1 MKAAPLLW
9 VQEAADLHTMQVQV
23 SLSMSS
29 HAGCTLTP
37 LLLPC
42 SKYQYAAL
50 PPSWVNKQ
58 KYLFCPESKHVL
70 P

>member
-9 VQEAADLHTMQVQV
+9 VQEAAELHTRQVQV
-23 SLSMSS
+23 SLSVSS
-29 HAGCTLTP
+29 RAGCRLTP
-37 LLLPC
+37 LLLSC
-42 SKYQYAAL
+42 SKHQDAAL
-50 PPSWVNKQ
+50 PPSRVNKQ